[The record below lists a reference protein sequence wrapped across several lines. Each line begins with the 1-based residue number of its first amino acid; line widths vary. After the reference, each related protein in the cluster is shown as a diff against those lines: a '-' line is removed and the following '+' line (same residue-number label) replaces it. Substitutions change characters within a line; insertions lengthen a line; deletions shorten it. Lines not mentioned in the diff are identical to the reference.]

1 MYKLSILCLKEYGS
15 EGCRDLA
22 IDLRNNKYTIKS
34 IRLSRDMSTRPW
46 RRTQYNVTCRDVIT
60 AE

>member
-34 IRLSRDMSTRPW
+34 IRLSRDMST
-46 RRTQYNVTCRDVIT
+46 VHGVEHSIM
-60 AE
+60 